1 MKLAQKGKVSLLKN
15 GNNLLRRFGIFIA
28 FLIIV
33 IILSCITSSFLTG
46 ENILNVI
53 RQISFNGMVA
63 IGMTFVII
71 TGGIDLSVGSVLALG
86 ALFTTSMCTQENPGS
101 LVVAILVGL
110 AVATAC
116 GFLNGLMITKG
127 KMAPFIATMAMMTMA
142 RGASL
147 LFCNGRPIINLTD
160 EFKEIGTGSLLLP
173 IPILVFFLVIIVAYL
188 VLYRSRFGRKVF
200 AVGGNEAA
208 AKASGVNIDRVKISV
223 YMISSFL
230 AGLSGIILAARMG
243 AGSPIVGEGYELDA
257 IAAAVI
263 GGTSLSGGVGSVF
276 GTVIGTLIIGIISN
290 GLDILNVSSYYQDIV
305 KGLIIVIAV
314 LIDRKRD

>member
-1 MKLAQKGKVSLLKN
+1 MKLAYKGKSAILKN

-46 ENILNVI
+46 DNILNVI

-86 ALFTTSMCTQENPGS
+86 ALFTTSMCTQDNPGS
-101 LVVAILVGL
+101 LVIAILVGL

>member
-1 MKLAQKGKVSLLKN
+1 MKLAQKGKVSILKN
-15 GNNLLRRFGIFIA
+15 GSNLMRRFGIFIA
-28 FLIIV
+28 LLIIV

-46 ENILNVI
+46 DNILNVI

-63 IGMTFVII
+63 IGITFVII

-86 ALFTTSMCTQENPGS
+86 ALFTTSMCTQENPSS
-101 LVVAILVGL
+101 LVLAILVGL

>member
-208 AKASGVNIDRVKISV
+208 ARASGVNIDRVKISV

-230 AGLSGIILAARMG
+230 AGLSGIILAARMS

>member
-1 MKLAQKGKVSLLKN
+1 MKLVRNGKLAVLKN
-15 GNNLLRRFGIFIA
+15 GNNLWRRFGIFFA
-28 FLIIV
+28 LVIIV

-86 ALFTTSMCTQENPGS
+86 ALFTTSMSTQENPAP
-101 LVVAILVGL
+101 LVIAILVGL

-116 GFLNGLMITKG
+116 GFLNGLMVTKG

-160 EFKEIGTGSLLLP
+160 AFKEIGTGSLLLP
-173 IPILVFFLVIIVAYL
+173 IPILVFLLVIIIAYL
-188 VLYRSRFGRKVF
+188 LLYRCRFGRKVF

-230 AGLSGIILAARMG
+230 AGLSGIILAARMS

-263 GGTSLSGGVGSVF
+263 GGTSLSGGVGSIF
-276 GTVIGTLIIGIISN
+276 GTVIGTLIIGIITN

>member
-1 MKLAQKGKVSLLKN
+1 MKLAQKGKVSILKN
-15 GNNLLRRFGIFIA
+15 GSNLMRRFGIFIA
-28 FLIIV
+28 LLIIV

-46 ENILNVI
+46 DNILNVI

-63 IGMTFVII
+63 IGITFVII

-86 ALFTTSMCTQENPGS
+86 ALFTTSMCTQENPSS
-101 LVVAILVGL
+101 LVLAILVGL

-160 EFKEIGTGSLLLP
+160 EFKEIGTGSLLLL